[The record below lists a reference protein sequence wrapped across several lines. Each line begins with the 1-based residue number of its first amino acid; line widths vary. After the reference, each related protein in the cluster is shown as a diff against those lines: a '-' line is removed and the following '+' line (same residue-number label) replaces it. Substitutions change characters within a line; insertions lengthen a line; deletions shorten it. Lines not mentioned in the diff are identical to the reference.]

1 MIRRATEAD
10 LPEMRR
16 VFDAARAISP
26 RSTSSVGYPGSHWFG
41 LPCAAIYARAA
52 DCMFWRM
59 IRGFTARSRS

>member
-16 VFDAARAISP
+16 VFDAARAYMAAQGNP
-26 RSTSSVGYPGSHWFG
+26 NQWEPGYRTKCF
-41 LPCAAIYARAA
+41 AAIWRAA
-52 DCMFWRM
+52 DCMCWRM